1 MANYHN
7 GDYLN
12 CSVEAAIVFLDL
24 SDNMKLNT
32 IYENS
37 ESAIASVVHKII
49 NVSVI
54 TFNIL
59 QLENYK

>member
-12 CSVEAAIVFLDL
+12 CPVEATIVFLDL

-37 ESAIASVVHKII
+37 ESAIASVVHKITD
-49 NVSVI
+49 VSVI